1 MFTHWLRTAMAAG
14 MCAGFGAAALAQQ
27 PPVDGPRPPRVLLGE
42 RGDQEASS
50 PYYIGLALDELSEEL
65 RAQLDLKHGVIIAD
79 VAPDS
84 PAAKADIKRHDILI
98 TAGDMDVNSARDV
111 LKAVNEAQDRELP
124 LVVLRAGKKVK
135 VTVTPTK
142 RPMEARPPRE
152 QEGAGP
158 EGRLRWPFAR
168 GEGRDALFLY
178 HPGMIMGKGM
188 VKFGELPEDISIS
201 IKKLG
206 KEPAQIAV
214 KKGDKSWE
222 VAEDKLSD
230 LPDEVREVVE
240 RFLAGGFS
248 ERMAFRI
255 ARPGMAP
262 MGMPPMDPRS
272 AEGQEAIQRAQAEV
286 AKAQKQLEEQV
297 RKWHE
302 QQRPVPGRVAPGDQ
316 STERKLDEVI
326 EALKNLRKDV
336 DELKKK

>member
-1 MFTHWLRTAMAAG
+1 MAAG
-14 MCAGFGAAALAQQ
+14 MCAGFGAGALAQE
-27 PPVDGPRPPRVLLGE
+27 PPIGAPRPLRVVVGE
-42 RGDQEASS
+42 RGEQEASS
-50 PYYIGLALDELSEEL
+50 PYYIGLGLDELSDQL
-65 RAQLDLKHGVIIAD
+65 KAQLDLEHGVVVAD
-79 VAPDS
+79 VFPDS

-98 TAGDMDVNSARDV
+98 KAGETDVQSPQDV
-111 LKAVNEAQDRELP
+111 LKAVNEAQDKELP

-142 RPMEARPPRE
+142 RPMEARAPRE
-152 QEGAGP
+152 QEGGDS
-158 EGRLRWPFAR
+158 EGRGRFGFAR

-178 HPGMIMGKGM
+178 HPGVMLGKGM
-188 VKFGELPEDISIS
+188 VKFGELPADISIS

-214 KKGDKSWE
+214 KKGEKSWE
-222 VAEDKLSD
+222 VTEDKLSD
-230 LPDEVREVVE
+230 LPEEVRAVVE
-240 RFLAGGFS
+240 RFLAGGLP
-248 ERMAFRI
+248 ERMAFRLS
-255 ARPGMAP
+255 RG
-262 MGMPPMDPRS
+262 GMPPMAMPMDPRS

-302 QQRPVPGRVAPGDQ
+302 QQRPFPGRAAPGDQ